1 MTESTRVR
9 DVLAAKGR
17 EVVTLPG
24 SATVVE
30 AARLMTERGI
40 GCVLVADAPAAPPA
54 GVFTERDVLRRVV
67 AAGRDPAATALR
79 DVMTTPIVTCSPDTL
94 LDECAAVMT
103 GRRIRHLPVVEGGAL
118 AGVVSSG
125 DVMAFRVAAQETTIT
140 YLSSYLYDT
149 RA

>member
-1 MTESTRVR
+1 MTETTKVR
-9 DVLAAKGR
+9 DVLAKKGSA
-17 EVVTLPG
+17 VVTLPAG
-24 SATVVE
+24 ATVVE

-40 GCVLVADAPAAPPA
+40 GCILVTEGGAPA

-67 AAGRDPAATALR
+67 AAGRDPESTALHE
-79 DVMTTPIVTCSPDTL
+79 VMTTPIVTCSPDTP

-103 GRRIRHLPVVEGGAL
+103 GRRIRHLPVMVGAEL
-118 AGVVSSG
+118 SGVVSSG
-125 DVMAFRVAAQETTIT
+125 DVMAFRVAEQETTIT

>member
-1 MTESTRVR
+1 MTDTTRVR
-9 DVLAAKGR
+9 DVLAVKGR
-17 EVVTLPG
+17 DVVTLPG

-40 GCVLVADAPAAPPA
+40 GCVLVAESGTPL

-67 AAGRDPAATALR
+67 AERGDPATVVLR
-79 DVMTTPIVTCSPDTL
+79 DVMTSPVITCMPETP

-103 GRRIRHLPVVEGGAL
+103 ARRIRHLPVMDGARL

-125 DVMAFRVAAQETTIT
+125 DVMAFRVAEQQSTIT
-140 YLSSYLYDT
+140 HLSSYVFDT
-149 RA
+149 R